1 MIIYVSRFLLQKDW
15 GCQLLAMQE
24 IFFLNS
30 LFGHLI
36 IASLMYPL
44 NVMRVRKNKEFK
56 RTNCIHMDSSERKI
70 INIQGEICP
79 RMIQLAI
86 KEWNSHFHVTVLKV
100 FFANFLEE
108 NYLLIWTS
116 TWLILW
122 HWVGK
127 KNWVFFVAISSS
139 FAHILYINNVNAVK
153 TRNCHCHRLLL
164 AWKQS
169 REIVSNLIKWM
180 HVRVSGVL

>member
-1 MIIYVSRFLLQKDW
+1 MIIYVGRFLFQKDW

-36 IASLMYPL
+36 IVSPMYPL

-56 RTNCIHMDSSERKI
+56 RINCNHMDSSQRKI
-70 INIQGEICP
+70 INIQGEIYP

-86 KEWNSHFHVTVLKV
+86 KTWNSHFHVTMLKV

-122 HWVGK
+122 HWVVIK
-127 KNWVFFVAISSS
+127 KLSFFVAISSS
-139 FAHILYINNVNAVK
+139 FTHILYINNVNAVQ
-153 TRNCHCHRLLL
+153 C
-164 AWKQS
+164 
-169 REIVSNLIKWM
+169 EIVTLTEFYWHGSN
-180 HVRVSGVL
+180 

>member
-1 MIIYVSRFLLQKDW
+1 MIIYVGRFLFQKDW

-36 IASLMYPL
+36 IVSPMYPL

-56 RTNCIHMDSSERKI
+56 RINCNHMDSSQRKI
-70 INIQGEICP
+70 INIQGEIYP

-86 KEWNSHFHVTVLKV
+86 KEWNSHFHVTMLKV

-122 HWVGK
+122 HWVVIK
-127 KNWVFFVAISSS
+127 KLSFFVAISSS
-139 FAHILYINNVNAVK
+139 FTHILYINNVNAVQ
-153 TRNCHCHRLLL
+153 C
-164 AWKQS
+164 
-169 REIVSNLIKWM
+169 EIVTLTEFYWHGSN
-180 HVRVSGVL
+180 